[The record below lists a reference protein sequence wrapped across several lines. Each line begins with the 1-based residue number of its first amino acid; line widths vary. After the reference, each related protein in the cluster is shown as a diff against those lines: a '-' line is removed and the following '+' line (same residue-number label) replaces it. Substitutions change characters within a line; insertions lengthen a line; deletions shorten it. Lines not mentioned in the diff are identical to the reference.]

1 MEITI
6 YNNASSNNTVT
17 KSITQI
23 KQVAATFYEESSVI
37 DPIILLDNDSALY
50 KANYC
55 YIPLF
60 NRYYY
65 IKNITV
71 DNGRQ
76 MRLECHVDVLM
87 SFKTDISKLSV
98 IVNKQENDNYNLY
111 LDDGSLVT
119 LNKNFNTVVNFPN
132 GFNDNGE
139 FILITAGG

>member
-17 KSITQI
+17 KSITPI

-76 MRLECHVDVLM
+76 MRLTCHVDVLM
-87 SFKTDISKLSV
+87 SFDIRSLTGV
-98 IVNKQENDNYNLY
+98 VARNENAYNLY
-111 LDDGSLVT
+111 FTDSAFKI
-119 LNKNFNTVVNFPN
+119 LNYRQVITKAFPNSFSSNSNLLLTVV
-132 GFNDNGE
+132 G
-139 FILITAGG
+139 

>member
-17 KSITQI
+17 KSLTQI

-37 DPIILLDNDSALY
+37 DPVILLDNDNALY

-87 SFKTDISKLSV
+87 SFDIRSLTGV
-98 IVNKQENDNYNLY
+98 IARNENLYNLY
-111 LDDGSLVT
+111 FTDSAFKILNYKQVVT
-119 LNKNFNTVVNFPN
+119 KAFPT
-132 GFNDNGE
+132 GFNSNSAFVLSVVG
-139 FILITAGG
+139 